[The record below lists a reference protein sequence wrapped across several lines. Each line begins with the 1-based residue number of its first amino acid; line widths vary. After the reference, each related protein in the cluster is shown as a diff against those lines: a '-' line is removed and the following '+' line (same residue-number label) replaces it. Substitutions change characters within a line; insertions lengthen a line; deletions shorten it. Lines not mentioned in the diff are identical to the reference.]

1 MHTHSHTHEAP
12 AQTGG
17 RIIRW
22 ASIYD
27 TTVNIMTLGHARRLR
42 SLTVDQALLKPGES
56 ILDVGCG
63 TGAVTIPA
71 KMKVG
76 NKGSAA
82 GIDPAPEMIS
92 VARQKA
98 KQAGL
103 DIDFRVGVIESL
115 PFSDATFDV
124 VTSSLMMHHLTG
136 RLRVKGL
143 AEIWRILKPGGR
155 ILIADMRRPTG
166 SAFKKFFTSVVLHHG
181 HVVEFGLQ
189 DLPALLKEAGF
200 EEVEQL
206 DTHFLTIGFVRAKKP
221 AV

>member
-1 MHTHSHTHEAP
+1 MHTHTHTHESP
-12 AQTGG
+12 AQTEG
-17 RIIRW
+17 RMIRW
-22 ASIYD
+22 ASFYD
-27 TTVNIMTLGHARRLR
+27 AAVNIMTLGQARRLR
-42 SLTVDQALLKPGES
+42 SLTVDQALLRAGES
-56 ILDVGCG
+56 VLDVGCG

-76 NKGSAA
+76 SKGSVA
-82 GIDPAPEMIS
+82 GIDPAPEMIA

-115 PFSDATFDV
+115 PFSDATFDA
-124 VTSSLMMHHLTG
+124 VTSSLMMHHLTD
-136 RLRVKGL
+136 RLRATGL
-143 AEIWRILKPGGR
+143 AEIWRTLKPGGR

-166 SAFKKFFTSVVLHHG
+166 SAFSRFFTSVVLHHG

-189 DLPALLKEAGF
+189 DLSALLKEAGF
-200 EEVEQL
+200 VEVEQL

-221 AV
+221 GA